1 MMRVCLIILAV
12 VRIAL
17 TVLAV
22 EVTWDFPRLG
32 NCHEGMAFAD
42 GVTGV
47 LVWGG
52 GDELRLTVGRADMW
66 DHRGGYAW
74 TDAQNYTNIVALW
87 KNGEKDRLL
96 SLFKKQTPV
105 GEPRNPYMLPLGR
118 VVVKIPGQTL
128 AHGKLDTGGRR
139 GTAPKGAVGVVGVI
153 RRISRMVVCVGVRRP
168 HRGRPTCW
176 GGRFSYP
183 HRNLGVPAWNS
194 RGRLA
199 MA

>member
-66 DHRGGYAW
+66 DHRGG
-74 TDAQNYTNIVALW
+74 
-87 KNGEKDRLL
+87 
-96 SLFKKQTPV
+96 
-105 GEPRNPYMLPLGR
+105 
-118 VVVKIPGQTL
+118 
-128 AHGKLDTGGRR
+128 
-139 GTAPKGAVGVVGVI
+139 
-153 RRISRMVVCVGVRRP
+153 VCVDGRAELHEHRRALEE
-168 HRGRPTCW
+168 W
-176 GGRFSYP
+176 GEG
-183 HRNLGVPAWNS
+183 
-194 RGRLA
+194 
-199 MA
+199 